1 MIPEIRRDPLII
13 EEDPMDP
20 FMQAAINEAI
30 KGLSEGGVPIGAV
43 LVEKGQII
51 GRGRNR
57 RVQEEDQLMHAEI
70 DCLRHAR
77 LTGGYHDT
85 ALYSTLMPCYLCAGA
100 VVQFGIKKVVVG
112 EARSAPA
119 AVEFMRSHGIQVVD
133 LDLPECREMME
144 QYVAE
149 NRELWEQFLGE
160 LNPDLV
166 EPEKSIS
173 IRHDMRPGD
182 VGYITYL
189 HAILYAPE
197 QGWDHTFDSYVAIPL
212 AEFAMRKSPSERIWI
227 VESGG
232 RIMGSVA
239 VVKFSREEAQLRW
252 LLLHPEL
259 RGRGLGRRLVEE
271 AVAFCRN
278 AGYKSIFLWTVE
290 GLPEAAG
297 LYRSVGF
304 HETERI
310 AHEIWGSMVTEVRHE
325 LQLDV
330 V

>member
-1 MIPEIRRDPLII
+1 MII

-20 FMQAAINEAI
+20 FMQAAIDEALR
-30 KGLSEGGVPIGAV
+30 GLSEGGVPIGAV
-43 LVEKGQII
+43 LVEEGRII

-57 RVQEEDQLMHAEI
+57 RVQEQDQLMHAEI
-70 DCLRHAR
+70 DCLCRAR
-77 LTGGYHDT
+77 LTGGYHNT
-85 ALYSTLMPCYLCAGA
+85 ILYSTLMPCYLCAGA

-119 AVEFMRSHGIQVVD
+119 ALEFMRSHGIEVMD

-144 QYVAE
+144 RYVAE

-160 LNPDLV
+160 LNPDLL
-166 EPEKSIS
+166 EIEKSIS
-173 IRHDMRPGD
+173 IRNDLRPGD

-212 AEFAMRKSPSERIWI
+212 AEFAMRKSPRERIWI
-227 VESGG
+227 VEKDG
-232 RIMGSVA
+232 RIAGSLAIVE
-239 VVKFSREEAQLRW
+239 FSDREAQLRW
-252 LLLHPEL
+252 LLLHPDL

-271 AVAFCRN
+271 ALAFCRG
-278 AGYKSIFLWTVE
+278 AGYRSIFLWTVDT
-290 GLPEAAG
+290 LPEAGG
-297 LYRSVGF
+297 LYRQAGF
-304 HETERI
+304 REREWVTHEL
-310 AHEIWGSMVTEVRHE
+310 WGRTVTEVRHE